1 MPPQKKK
8 TATNAKNKMET
19 NALQVQG
26 RRTMLE
32 KMEDRDVGDDI
43 VQQLYEAMT
52 ASSKDDGIDWATR
65 LRAIE
70 MWLNRTMGLPIR
82 REERIHRSVSTVDE
96 LQEMLNHSA
105 EFRKTVKN
113 MLDKAAPFVDAASD
127 EQD

>member
-8 TATNAKNKMET
+8 TTNKSAAKNKMEA
-19 NALQVQG
+19 NAIQVQG

-52 ASSKDDGIDWATR
+52 ASSKDDGIDWAVR

-105 EFRKTVKN
+105 EFRKTVQT
-113 MLDKAAPFVDAASD
+113 MLDKAEPFVDAND
-127 EQD
+127 P